1 MFKCESDTETY
12 LTRVLRCRIFDISAP
27 PRTNQVISRAISH
40 LSTGLNSLQPGKN
53 NHYKQTTFT
62 KKKKKTKMPGR
73 TLASAS
79 GAEDA
84 EMEDASTVVPPSAQ
98 RSTDSEE
105 GGEPMEEDEEEETGG
120 NGGAVEEEEEE
131 EPQRVRILPGSTS
144 TAASFEFLKEGHTL
158 GNALRYII
166 MKNPDVEF
174 CAYAIPHPS
183 EEKMNLRIQTYDTT
197 TATAA
202 LEKGLQDLEDLCD
215 VVSDEFWTQ
224 REKFM
229 ASK

>member
-1 MFKCESDTETY
+1 MPAATK
-12 LTRVLRCRIFDISAP
+12 A
-27 PRTNQVISRAISH
+27 RAS
-40 LSTGLNSLQPGKN
+40 SV
-53 NHYKQTTFT
+53 
-62 KKKKKTKMPGR
+62 
-73 TLASAS
+73 
-79 GAEDA
+79 EDA
-84 EMEDASTVVPPSAQ
+84 DMQDATPPSAQ
-98 RSTDSEE
+98 QPLGSQE
-105 GGEPMEEDEEEETGG
+105 GADPMEEDEEE
-120 NGGAVEEEEEE
+120 NDYAEEEETE

-166 MKNPDVEF
+166 MKKYVDRVPDVEF

-215 VVSDEFWTQ
+215 VVSEEFWAQ
-224 REKFM
+224 RESFM
-229 ASK
+229 AAKC

>member
-1 MFKCESDTETY
+1 MP
-12 LTRVLRCRIFDISAP
+12 A
-27 PRTNQVISRAISH
+27 
-40 LSTGLNSLQPGKN
+40 
-53 NHYKQTTFT
+53 
-62 KKKKKTKMPGR
+62 KTKAR
-73 TLASAS
+73 ASS
-79 GAEDA
+79 AEDA
-84 EMEDASTVVPPSAQ
+84 DMEDVAPTSAQ
-98 RSTDSEE
+98 QLASSQE
-105 GGEPMEEDEEEETGG
+105 GDDPMEEDGGNELDDEEE
-120 NGGAVEEEEEE
+120 VE
-131 EPQRVRILPGSTS
+131 EPQRIRILPGSTS

-215 VVSDEFWTQ
+215 VVSEEFWTQ
-224 REKFM
+224 RENFIAAKH
-229 ASK
+229 